1 MFSKLEFKTLVVMVA
16 PPQRRCKILHQ
27 FAKEKK
33 LLWMGKGWDFD
44 P

>member
-16 PPQRRCKILHQ
+16 PPQRRCKILDQ

-33 LLWMGKGWDFD
+33 AVVDGKRMGF
-44 P
+44 